1 MPERYLLNGDRLVPL
16 RAGERQVANRPASSE
31 GAGGKEAASEGA
43 ATEGIEG
50 PAVSPEGA
58 GDPYCQFV
66 ELFSADEF
74 NVESLPYIPASIGD
88 RMVAHAMAS
97 HSEAFADC
105 SIGVVVRPDR
115 SDLLHNSFTMRFFI
129 DDRHLVLVDDSDVC
143 SHFLKTLAH
152 QKKRRAPLT
161 LGRTLFLLL
170 EELIKEDAE
179 FLEEFEQRIERV
191 EEQLM
196 SMDQNDATRIINLVS
211 RELLRLGY
219 YYEQMEDTGELL
231 LSNEN
236 DLLED
241 HDANLYGLFSR
252 HANRLYDRTRAL
264 KEYAIQLFDLQQNQL
279 DVRQNETMKVL
290 TVVTS
295 IFVPLTLL
303 TSWYGMN
310 FQYMPELASPIAY
323 PLVLVACV
331 VIVVAEIAY
340 MRHRNWF

>member
-1 MPERYLLNGDRLVPL
+1 MPERYLLNGEMLVPL
-16 RAGERQVANRPASSE
+16 GASER
-31 GAGGKEAASEGA
+31 GAASKGMPLKDA
-43 ATEGIEG
+43 CGK
-50 PAVSPEGA
+50 AVPPEGA
-58 GDPYCQFV
+58 RDPYRQFV
-66 ELFSADEF
+66 ELYSADEF
-74 NVESLPYIPASIGD
+74 NVASLPYIPESIGD
-88 RMVAHAMAS
+88 RMVAHALAS

-115 SDLLHNSFTMRFFI
+115 GDLLHNSFIMRFFI
-129 DDRHLVLVDDSDVC
+129 DDRHLVLVDDSDAC
-143 SHFLKTLAH
+143 ARFLKTLAQ

-161 LGRTLFLLL
+161 LGRVLFLLL
-170 EELIKEDAE
+170 EDLIKEDAE

-236 DLLED
+236 DLLD
-241 HDANLYGLFSR
+241 NSDANLYGLFSR

-279 DVRQNETMKVL
+279 DVKQNETMKAL

-331 VIVVAEIAY
+331 AIVVAEIAY
-340 MRHRNWF
+340 MRHHNWF

>member
-1 MPERYLLNGDRLVPL
+1 MSERYLLNGEMLVRLE
-16 RAGERQVANRPASSE
+16 AGEKDAMRQNT
-31 GAGGKEAASEGA
+31 GGKTALPKGESN
-43 ATEGIEG
+43 
-50 PAVSPEGA
+50 
-58 GDPYCQFV
+58 PYFQFV
-66 ELFSADEF
+66 DLYSADGF
-74 NVESLPYIPASIGD
+74 NVESLPFIPANIGD
-88 RMVAHAMAS
+88 RMVAPATAS

-115 SDLLHNSFTMRFFI
+115 GDLLHSAFTVRFFI
-129 DDRHLVLVDDSDVC
+129 DDRRLVLVDDSDAC
-143 SHFLKTLAH
+143 SRFLKTLSR
-152 QKKRRAPLT
+152 QKKRREPLT
-161 LGRTLFLLL
+161 LGRVLFLLL
-170 EELIKEDAE
+170 EDLIKEDAE

-236 DLLED
+236 DLLD
-241 HDANLYGLFSR
+241 SSDANLYGLFSR
-252 HANRLYDRTRAL
+252 HANRLYGRTRAL

-279 DVRQNETMKVL
+279 DVKQNETMKVL

>member
-1 MPERYLLNGDRLVPL
+1 MPERYQLNGDTLAPL
-16 RAGERQVANRPASSE
+16 EGQQQANDSS
-31 GAGGKEAASEGA
+31 AK
-43 ATEGIEG
+43 I
-50 PAVSPEGA
+50 
-58 GDPYCQFV
+58 V
-66 ELFSADEF
+66 ELYSYDEF
-74 NVESLPYIPASIGD
+74 DVEKIPFIPQSIGT
-88 RMVAHAMAS
+88 RMVAHALAS

-115 SDLLHNSFTMRFFI
+115 GDLLHNSFTMLFFI
-129 DDRHLVLVDDSDVC
+129 DDRHLVLVDDSNAC
-143 SHFLKTLAH
+143 AHFLRALAQ
-152 QKKRRAPLT
+152 QKRRRAPLT

-170 EELIKEDAE
+170 EDLIKEDAD

-231 LSNEN
+231 LSNAN
-236 DLLED
+236 DLLD
-241 HDANLYGLFSR
+241 SSDANLYGLFSR
-252 HANRLYDRTRAL
+252 HANRLYDRTRTL

-279 DVRQNETMKVL
+279 DVKQNETMKVL

-331 VIVVAEIAY
+331 AIVVAEIAY